1 MPLQLLMLNFG
12 LLQFQNLDPS
22 GEFDLESIVRH
33 SHNNVELR
41 AIAIPLNNKEFR
53 CVNNLLSQLEM

>member
-1 MPLQLLMLNFG
+1 MPLQLLKLNFR
-12 LLQFQNLDPS
+12 LLQFQNFDSS
-22 GEFDLESIVRH
+22 GEFDLESIVGH
-33 SHNNVELR
+33 SNNNVEQR